1 MLITSASDN
10 NWTSTLKYKDPV
22 STLGLVEF
30 STAVDA
36 EVDYTDDILLNVTAD
51 YVYKTM
57 SYSVKSEST
66 IFDVQ

>member
-22 STLGLVEF
+22 STLGLIEF

-36 EVDYTDDILLNVTAD
+36 EVDYTDDNKALQSIMFLDISSCFL
-51 YVYKTM
+51 
-57 SYSVKSEST
+57 
-66 IFDVQ
+66 